1 MGWRRV
7 GKRSLLGWRHGIAA
21 GALLLASSC
30 AVPAN
35 QGTAD
40 AAAVA
45 AASGPPSPLGSYLAA
60 RHAQEDHDYDSAA
73 RLMEQALAD
82 DPNNFDL
89 VRRTFVLRVSDGR
102 VAEAVPLAQRLVELD
117 GNSGLAAIVLLVEDI
132 RAGKLDAAAQRAQGL
147 ARAGPQRYAMPLL
160 TAWIEAGR
168 RNGVLARQALDQ
180 MGDLKGL
187 EPLRALHLGMVAD
200 FTDDIDTAQG
210 AFDQLVAAQTEPTYR
225 VVEVAGNFY
234 ERRGRGAEATQL
246 YQRFAASD
254 GETGIAAAGLKRI
267 AAGQVPDRLITT
279 PQQGAAEA
287 LFDLAS
293 LLNQR
298 DTIDASLIYDRLA
311 LELQPNFPLAQLLA
325 AEIRDG
331 QGRTE
336 DALAFYRAVD
346 PKSPLAWSARLR
358 AALALDALDR
368 SDEAAANLR
377 AMAAERPGDDE
388 ALVELGDVLRSHDHY
403 DAAAQ
408 AYDQAI
414 QRLPKVD
421 AEAWRL
427 YYDRGVAFERSG
439 QWPRAEADLQRA
451 LALQPDEPMVLN
463 YLGYSWIDK
472 GENLPD
478 AMKMIQRAVE
488 LRPNDGYIVD
498 SLGWAYYRTGDVA
511 KATELLERAIELL
524 PEDPTIND
532 HLGDVYW
539 SAGRLTEARAQW
551 RRALQF
557 GPDAGDVK
565 GIETKLDR
573 GLDKTPQAM
582 RGG

>member
-1 MGWRRV
+1 MPRHGGGEFLLAWRR
-7 GKRSLLGWRHGIAA
+7 GLAA
-21 GALLLASSC
+21 GVMLAALGSC
-30 AVPAN
+30 VQA
-35 QGTAD
+35 QKGAD
-40 AAAVA
+40 NPVA
-45 AASGPPSPLGSYLAA
+45 AAMSGEQSPLGSYLAA
-60 RHAQEDHDYDSAA
+60 RHAQQSHDYDSAA
-73 RLMEQALAD
+73 RLMERALAD
-82 DPNNFDL
+82 DPNNIDL
-89 VRRTFVLRVSDGR
+89 VRRSFVLRISDGH
-102 VAEAVPLAQRLVELD
+102 VAEAVPLAQRLVDLD

-132 RAGKLDAAAQRAQGL
+132 KAGKLDDAAQRAKTL

-168 RNGVLARQALDQ
+168 QHPAPARQALDQ

-187 EPLRALHLGMVAD
+187 EPLRELHLGMIAD
-200 FTDDIDTAQG
+200 YADDIDAAQA
-210 AFDQLVAAQTEPTYR
+210 AFDKLVASQAEPTFR

-234 ERRGRGAEATQL
+234 ERRGRSAEATKL
-246 YQRFAASD
+246 YQSFASAD

-267 AAGQVPDRLITT
+267 AAGQVPERIIATA
-279 PQQGAAEA
+279 QQGAAEA

-298 DTIDASLIYDRLA
+298 DTVDASLIYVRLA
-311 LELQPNFPLAQLLA
+311 LDLQPNFPLAQLLA

-331 QGRTE
+331 QGRTD

-346 PKSPLAWSARLR
+346 PNSSLAWSARLR
-358 AALALDALDR
+358 AAIALDALDQT
-368 SDEAAANLR
+368 DAAAAELK
-377 AMAAERPGDDE
+377 AMAAERPNDDE
-388 ALVELGDVLRSHDHY
+388 PLVELGDVLRTHNRY

-414 QRLPKVD
+414 ARLPKVD
-421 AEAWRL
+421 AGAWRIF
-427 YYDRGVAFERSG
+427 YDRGVALERSG
-439 QWPRAEADLQRA
+439 QWPRAEADLKHA
-451 LALQPDEPMVLN
+451 LALSPDEPLVLN

-498 SLGWAYYRTGDVA
+498 SLGWAYFRTGDVP
-511 KATELLERAIELL
+511 KATQFLERAIELL

-539 SAGRLTEARAQW
+539 RSGRLNEARFQW

-557 GPDAGDVK
+557 GPDAGDIK

-573 GLDKTPQAM
+573 GLDKSPQAM
-582 RGG
+582 SGG